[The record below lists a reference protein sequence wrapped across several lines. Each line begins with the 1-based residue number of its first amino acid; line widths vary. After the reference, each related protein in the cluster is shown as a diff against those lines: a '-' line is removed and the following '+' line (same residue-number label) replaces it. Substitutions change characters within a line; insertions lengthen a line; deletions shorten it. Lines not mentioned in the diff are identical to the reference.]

1 MAVLLGLL
9 GLSSDLLGCLKGA
22 VSHCA
27 FMTELVGIL
36 QSVMKTSFIPEQR
49 VSDTHTHTQLH
60 WLCSCVGHGTSVG
73 VSFSVS
79 FLSFFLSFFFL
90 FLSFTGP
97 GCCHSAD

>member
-49 VSDTHTHTQLH
+49 VSDTHTQLH

-79 FLSFFLSFFFL
+79 FLSFFLSFFFY
-90 FLSFTGP
+90 F
-97 GCCHSAD
+97 